1 MSSPRQSARAN
12 GVASTVSIQG
22 RITIANSGEMRRN
35 LLNALRSKPK
45 QLTVDL
51 SAVSFLDSSGIATLF
66 EAVRIARQQGT
77 EFVLTGVQGQP
88 RELFNAAQ
96 LTRLFE
102 IAGPEASP

>member
-1 MSSPRQSARAN
+1 MTSPDQPVRPNGQTSS
-12 GVASTVSIQG
+12 VSIEG
-22 RITIANSGEMRRN
+22 RITIANSGEMRRK
-35 LLNALRSKPK
+35 LLGALRPKPK
-45 QLTVDL
+45 LLTVDL
-51 SAVSFLDSSGIATLF
+51 SAVSFFDSSGIATLL

-96 LTRLFE
+96 LARLFE

>member
-1 MSSPRQSARAN
+1 MTSADQPVRAN
-12 GVASTVSIQG
+12 GQATSVSIEG
-22 RITIANSGEMRRN
+22 RITIANSGEMRRK
-35 LLNALRSKPK
+35 LLNALRSKPE

-51 SAVSFLDSSGIATLF
+51 SAVSFLDSSGLATLF

-102 IAGPEASP
+102 ITGPEANA